1 MSSGFDECSLY
12 AISITKEGDKWPTF
26 YKVRNILYTTGTG
39 TCTVSPDGIDFVATL
54 QTLLL
59 GNLKSILI
67 IANGKESHIWG
78 ARYHSESGEWWY
90 HSNHEQ
96 GIMTQEIFER
106 EIREVGDCSAISIK
120 QLVPNTGKQNNKS

>member
-1 MSSGFDECSLY
+1 METYRQVLEKCEVAPDTLQIDGYQDIMSSGFDECSLY

-26 YKVRNILYTTGTG
+26 YKVRNILYTTRTG

-59 GNLKSILI
+59 GNVKSVLI

-78 ARYHSESGEWWY
+78 ARYHSESGERWY

-96 GIMTQEIFER
+96 GIMT
-106 EIREVGDCSAISIK
+106 
-120 QLVPNTGKQNNKS
+120 